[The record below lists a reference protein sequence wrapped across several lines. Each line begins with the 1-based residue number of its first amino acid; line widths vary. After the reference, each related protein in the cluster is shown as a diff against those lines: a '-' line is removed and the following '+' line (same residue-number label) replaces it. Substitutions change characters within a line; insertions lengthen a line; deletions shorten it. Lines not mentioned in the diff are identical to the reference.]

1 MKRSKGGNYQKISHV
16 DSRGNK
22 NQNHQLV
29 DEYDLKRRGN
39 TLNKFSQHLP
49 ADKNKQIDTKLFQ
62 EIDRKDD
69 GLTTIQQ
76 SQFPTSTYLRL
87 DQKIDEQ
94 EERRNDLQNSLIN
107 KIDGVKSE
115 LITRSDSIRKELEE
129 KIKSAKS
136 DIRSHVNQVM
146 TWILSIT
153 AIILTI
159 VGVYIIYNIHENSK
173 NIEELKKFQ
182 TEIKIKL
189 ETPKDRGEH
198 R

>member
-22 NQNHQLV
+22 NQNQQLV
-29 DEYDLKRRGN
+29 DEYNLKRRGN

-62 EIDRKDD
+62 EIDHKDD

-94 EERRNDLQNSLIN
+94 EERRNDLQTSLIN
-107 KIDGVKSE
+107 KIEELHTE
-115 LITRSDSIRKELEE
+115 LITRGDSLRTELER
-129 KIKSAKS
+129 KIESAKS
-136 DIRSHVNQVM
+136 DNRSHINY
-146 TWILSIT
+146 ILTVIISLL
-153 AIILTI
+153 AIIC
-159 VGVYIIYNIHENSK
+159 GYIIYSIRDNSK
-173 NIEELKKFQ
+173 NIEEIKKWQ
-182 TEIKIKL
+182 TEVKIKL
-189 ETPKDRGEH
+189 VNHKEYR
-198 R
+198 